1 MQKASG
7 LESNCILS
15 LEELEEAQ
23 TRRQR
28 QVTRTFHCIQT
39 NKETKVKKTVD
50 KPPASKAHLEML
62 AILKDFEELNV
73 WYHIGQTLSTVDA
86 SSSQNMY

>member
-1 MQKASG
+1 MQEASG

-28 QVTRTFHCIQT
+28 QV
-39 NKETKVKKTVD
+39 KKD
-50 KPPASKAHLEML
+50 ISLHS
-62 AILKDFEELNV
+62 N
-73 WYHIGQTLSTVDA
+73 Q
-86 SSSQNMY
+86 

>member
-39 NKETKVKKTVD
+39 DKETKGKTVN
-50 KPPASKAHLEML
+50 KLPATKAHL
-62 AILKDFEELNV
+62 DFYKKIV
-73 WYHIGQTLSTVDA
+73 KKCWPF
-86 SSSQNMY
+86 

>member
-39 NKETKVKKTVD
+39 DKGNKRKNCQYISCHLDFYKKIVKKCLPFSRIFDQET
-50 KPPASKAHLEML
+50 
-62 AILKDFEELNV
+62 
-73 WYHIGQTLSTVDA
+73 
-86 SSSQNMY
+86 